1 MTTPDLQ
8 TVAQL
13 LQQEQDFQF
22 LTFDSTIALE
32 LGLLIVKTAQQKGI
46 PVVISITLNGHLLF
60 HYSMPGT
67 SPADVELARRK
78 SNVVN
83 KFRHSS
89 LYVGEYLSQQ
99 SKKTGLHVVEEKE
112 HVAQGGAFP
121 LIVKGVG
128 VVGSITVSGLIH
140 TEDHDL
146 VVGCLKEFFGLEK
159 EGKNKVE

>member
-1 MTTPDLQ
+1 MTTQDLH
-8 TVAQL
+8 TVAL

-22 LTFDSTIALE
+22 ITFDSTVALE
-32 LGLLIVKTAQQKGI
+32 LGLLIAKTAQQKGL
-46 PVVISITLNGHLLF
+46 PVVISISLNGHLLF

-67 SPADVELARRK
+67 SPADVELAKKK

-83 KFRHSS
+83 QFRHSS

-99 SKKTGLHVVEEKE
+99 NKDIHFVDEKE
-112 HVAQGGAFP
+112 HMAQGGAFP
-121 LIVKGVG
+121 LIIKGVG

-146 VVGCLKEFFGLEK
+146 VIGCLKEFFGLEK
-159 EGKNKVE
+159 EGKNKV

>member
-1 MTTPDLQ
+1 MAASDLQ
-8 TVAQL
+8 TAAQL

-22 LTFDSTIALE
+22 LAFDSTIALE
-32 LGLLIVKTAQQKGI
+32 LGLLIIKTAQQKGI
-46 PVVISITLNGHLLF
+46 PVVISIKLNGHLLF

-67 SPADVELARRK
+67 SPADVELARKK
-78 SNVVN
+78 SNVVSE
-83 KFRHSS
+83 FRHSS

-99 SKKTGLHVVEEKE
+99 KGEIYYVDEKE
-112 HVAQGGAFP
+112 YVAQGGAFP

-128 VVGSITVSGLIH
+128 IVGSITVSGLIH

-146 VVGCLKEFFGLEK
+146 VIGCLKEFFGLEK

>member
-1 MTTPDLQ
+1 MTTQDLH
-8 TVAQL
+8 TVAL

-22 LTFDSTIALE
+22 ITFDSTVALE
-32 LGLLIVKTAQQKGI
+32 LGLLIAKTAQQKGL
-46 PVVISITLNGHLLF
+46 PVVISISLNGHLLF

-67 SPADVELARRK
+67 SPADVELAKKK

-83 KFRHSS
+83 QFRHSS

-99 SKKTGLHVVEEKE
+99 NKDIHFVDEKE
-112 HVAQGGAFP
+112 HMAQGGAFP
-121 LIVKGVG
+121 LIIKGVG

-146 VVGCLKEFFGLEK
+146 VIGCLKEFFGLEK